1 MRECVCIITCI
12 YVHSNANGKPLIQW
26 ISAVSNGIT
35 KQNIWQLVFVSV
47 CMLCAHFS
55 LVSLSPFVQRRS
67 QAETQWWGGWLRQTH
82 WIWERERQGA
92 VAMGMTYSQ
101 LPHPIVVACGVIGFE
116 MREGGREGGRG
127 GSAGEKE
134 GKWAKPIIRIWS
146 LNKSAMFALTHVCL
160 LATWAFD
167 FLLWAAGSSLQAHSN
182 PPELTNLWAVRSQ
195 PVFSSSHVTGAAL
208 CLWNW
213 SGTRSKIVLLLLL
226 QYQIFIIQCFTIYCK
241 QHVT

>member
-1 MRECVCIITCI
+1 MAACVCECVHVVCTLLF
-12 YVHSNANGKPLIQW
+12 GL
-26 ISAVSNGIT
+26 
-35 KQNIWQLVFVSV
+35 LVSV
-47 CMLCAHFS
+47 CAAKVTGRNTMMRRMTQTNTLNLREGETGRRCHGDD
-55 LVSLSPFVQRRS
+55 LLSATASHSSRLRS
-67 QAETQWWGGWLRQTH
+67 NWL
-82 WIWERERQGA
+82 WN
-92 VAMGMTYSQ
+92 
-101 LPHPIVVACGVIGFE
+101 
-116 MREGGREGGRG
+116 EGGREGGRG